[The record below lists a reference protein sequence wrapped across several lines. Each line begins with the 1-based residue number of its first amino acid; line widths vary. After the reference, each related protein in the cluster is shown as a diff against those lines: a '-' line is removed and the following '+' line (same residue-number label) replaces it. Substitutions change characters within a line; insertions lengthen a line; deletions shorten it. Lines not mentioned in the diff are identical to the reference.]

1 MKTKIEINYQA
12 LGKASALVGFIA
24 ALVLFLTWDANIF
37 LLTFGCCIVILVA
50 GIGLMAWGC
59 YRIDE
64 LNKEHDEIYRSHL
77 R

>member
-1 MKTKIEINYQA
+1 MKTKIKINYQA
-12 LGKASALVGFIA
+12 LGKASALVEAIA

-37 LLTFGCCIVILVA
+37 LLTFGCCIVMLAA

-64 LNKEHDEIYRSHL
+64 MSKERGEIYRSHL

>member
-1 MKTKIEINYQA
+1 MKTKIEINYQT
-12 LGKASALVGFIA
+12 LGKASALVEA
-24 ALVLFLTWDANIF
+24 VAVLVLFLTWDAHIF
-37 LLTFGCCIVILVA
+37 LLSFGCCIVMLVA
-50 GIGLMAWGC
+50 SIGLMAWGC

>member
-24 ALVLFLTWDANIF
+24 ALVLFLTWDAHIF
-37 LLTFGCCIVILVA
+37 LLSFGCCIVMLFA
-50 GIGLMAWGC
+50 GFGMMAWAC
-59 YRIDE
+59 NRIDE
-64 LNKEHDEIYRSHL
+64 LNKEHDEIYRGHL